1 MENIIKILC
10 LCLVAGLILFLI
22 FRFVTDFKA
31 TLVLAL
37 IILVGNFIK
46 THFFGK

>member
-1 MENIIKILC
+1 M
-10 LCLVAGLILFLI
+10 VGLILFLI

-31 TLVLAL
+31 TLVLTLA
-37 IILVGNFIK
+37 ILVGIFAK